1 MIEIK
6 LQFTDVAQA
15 VAFITAGEKAVSRVE
30 LKQDLAEL
38 QRVALDVAA
47 HSLQQAP
54 LTGEAN
60 SAGTASVSNPSPEAV
75 QAATQEAP
83 KAEGKRGPGRPPK
96 AAKEPDSAAPAEVAS
111 AAKQPEPAST
121 PAPAPAVESPKTRTY
136 EETDFPKRIMQIVAD
151 QKATGNTV
159 RVDALKAALSG
170 LGLKSARE
178 LKPEQ
183 LDGFGEKLAEI
194 EAMPL
199 GEEALG

>member
-6 LQFTDVAQA
+6 LHFNTITEALVFLTQA
-15 VAFITAGEKAVSRVE
+15 GGPNRVPFTAGQMALGTVSGGAVGA
-30 LKQDLAEL
+30 LA
-38 QRVALDVAA
+38 
-47 HSLQQAP
+47 
-54 LTGEAN
+54 GEAN

-96 AAKEPDSAAPAEVAS
+96 AAKEPESAAPAEAPS
-111 AAKQPEPAST
+111 AAKDPEPAST
-121 PAPAPAVESPKTRTY
+121 PAAPAVKAEPPKAKTY

-151 QKATGNTV
+151 QKATGNDV
-159 RVDALKAALSG
+159 RVSALKAALAE

>member
-1 MIEIK
+1 MNINVH
-6 LQFTDVAQA
+6 LNFTSLAAA
-15 VAFITAGEKAVSRVE
+15 VAFLTAGEKGVPNAAVTVGLS
-30 LKQDLAEL
+30 AEG
-38 QRVALDVAA
+38 VG
-47 HSLQQAP
+47 SIKAP
-54 LTGEAN
+54 IAGEAN

-83 KAEGKRGPGRPPK
+83 KVEGKRGPGRPPK
-96 AAKEPDSAAPAEVAS
+96 AAKEPESAAPAEAAS

-121 PAPAPAVESPKTRTY
+121 PAPAPAAESPKTRTY

-151 QKATGNTV
+151 QKASGNGV
-159 RVDALKAALSG
+159 RVDALKAALAE

>member
-1 MIEIK
+1 MNINVH
-6 LQFTDVAQA
+6 LNFTSLAAA
-15 VAFITAGEKAVSRVE
+15 VAFLTAGEKAVPGTATTVGLGAQGIGSI
-30 LKQDLAEL
+30 
-38 QRVALDVAA
+38 AA
-47 HSLQQAP
+47 TPAD
-54 LTGEAN
+54 EVN
-60 SAGTASVSNPSPEAV
+60 SAETAAVSNPSLEAV

-83 KAEGKRGPGRPPK
+83 KAEVKRGPGRPPK
-96 AAKEPDSAAPAEVAS
+96 AAKEPESAAPAEAAS

-121 PAPAPAVESPKTRTY
+121 PAPAPAAESPKTRTY

-151 QKATGNTV
+151 QKASGNGV
-159 RVDALKAALSG
+159 RVDALKAALAE

-194 EAMPL
+194 EAIPF

>member
-15 VAFITAGEKAVSRVE
+15 VAFITAGEKAVSRAE

-38 QRVALDVAA
+38 QRVALGTAVGALGA
-47 HSLQQAP
+47 LA
-54 LTGEAN
+54 GEAN
-60 SAGTASVSNPSPEAV
+60 SAGTTAVSNPSLEAV

-96 AAKEPDSAAPAEVAS
+96 AAKEPESAAPAEAAS

-121 PAPAPAVESPKTRTY
+121 PAPAPAAESPKTRTY

-151 QKATGNTV
+151 QKASGNGV
-159 RVDALKAALSG
+159 RVDALKAALAE